1 MDRVALLPYTKVVRK
16 RTKLPPPVTIGEH
29 IKQARLAQG
38 LYQAQAAELI
48 GVTETT
54 VIHWEKGHTEP
65 QLWAWPAIVNF
76 LGYDPTPAP
85 TNLPERTC
93 LPAASWV
100 VHQSGRRSGSRK
112 EPGSSGSRLGR
123 WRGSGTGRGLK
134 HF

>member
-100 VHQSGRRSGSRK
+100 VHQSGRRPAR
-112 EPGSSGSRLGR
+112 GR
-123 WRGSGTGRGLK
+123 
-134 HF
+134 